1 MNKKT
6 YKFLYNNFNV
16 IDNKFIHAIKKRV
29 ILNKLN
35 KFKVCLHKN
44 KNYPVQEMINFNYGF
59 NYYRP
64 HKHLLNIN
72 ESYHLIEGSM
82 EIYILDDN
90 CKVKK
95 KIKLSAKRKNT
106 YNSSII
112 FKINKPL
119 YHFVVPVS
127 KWLIYHEV
135 TTGPWSKKFI
145 KYADFSP
152 SKDIN
157 GLGINFYKKIKNI
170 SKNIKWE
177 KY

>member
-1 MNKKT
+1 MTIVRLRK
-6 YKFLYNNFNV
+6 
-16 IDNKFIHAIKKRV
+16 
-29 ILNKLN
+29 KLN
-35 KFKVCLHKN
+35 L
-44 KNYPVQEMINFNYGF
+44 VQ
-59 NYYRP
+59 
-64 HKHLLNIN
+64 
-72 ESYHLIEGSM
+72 
-82 EIYILDDN
+82 
-90 CKVKK
+90 
-95 KIKLSAKRKNT
+95 KRKNT

-135 TTGPWSKKFI
+135 TTGPWRKKFI

-152 SKDIN
+152 SKDIMVLN
-157 GLGINFYKKIKNI
+157 NFYKKIKNI

>member
-1 MNKKT
+1 M
-6 YKFLYNNFNV
+6 
-16 IDNKFIHAIKKRV
+16 
-29 ILNKLN
+29 NKLN

-95 KIKLSAKRKNT
+95 KIKLSAKRKILIIHQL
-106 YNSSII
+106 YLRSI
-112 FKINKPL
+112 NL
-119 YHFVVPVS
+119 YII
-127 KWLIYHEV
+127 LLYQ
-135 TTGPWSKKFI
+135 
-145 KYADFSP
+145 
-152 SKDIN
+152 
-157 GLGINFYKKIKNI
+157 
-170 SKNIKWE
+170 
-177 KY
+177 